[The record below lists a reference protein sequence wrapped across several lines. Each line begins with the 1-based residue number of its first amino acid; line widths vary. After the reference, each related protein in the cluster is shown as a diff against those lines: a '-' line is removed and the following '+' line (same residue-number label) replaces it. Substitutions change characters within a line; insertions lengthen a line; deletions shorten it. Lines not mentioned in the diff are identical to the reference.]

1 MRGSYLVSLLLLAV
15 LVSPAK
21 SLAQNQEDIAD
32 VRCVAVAL
40 RMTEMPAA
48 EQKSTGLMM
57 AVFYLGRLDGRT
69 PNLDIEQSIFEQIG
83 KMTNA
88 DYSGEAIRCG
98 KRLSEEGRKITQI
111 SKNLGQLGRTPQQTP
126 VPTN

>member
-1 MRGSYLVSLLLLAV
+1 MRGSYWAGLLLLTV

-57 AVFYLGRLDGRT
+57 AIFYLGRLDGRT
-69 PNLDIEQSIFEQIG
+69 PSLDIEELIFEQIG

-98 KRLSEEGRKITQI
+98 KSLSDKGRKITQI
-111 SKNLGQLGRTPQQTP
+111 GQKTG
-126 VPTN
+126 PTWTAAAANSRAH